1 MEIRLQLK
9 DQDADLLLRLLD
21 EGATLQTDRQE
32 HQERINTILQTIRRQ
47 LKHEIGRIYPPGP
60 IE

>member
-47 LKHEIGRIYPPGP
+47 SKHEIGRIYPRGP